1 MTGGQP
7 AREPPQLR
15 RELGILDCVLY
26 VAGSIIGTGIYLS
39 VGNIFRKVPHP
50 SLLVLL
56 WVIGGLHALA
66 AGLTYAEL
74 GARRPTAGGPYV
86 YLSETFGALWGFLCM
101 WALVFVVMPGAIA
114 ILSTGFAEF
123 LGALFPSLGNAAP
136 AFSIDG
142 LSVSQGQLVA
152 IATSF
157 AFTAWNILGIKEGGR
172 LNDVLTVVKIGSLLA
187 LVVFGLSSAR
197 AVAPS
202 FALPPLTST
211 LLVSSGG
218 ALAGILWAYDGWI
231 NVSALGAEVKD
242 PRHDIPGGL
251 VVGVLLVLALYL
263 AVNGVYLGAGPA
275 KTLGASPRAAETAV
289 RLLFGSGAA
298 RWLSL
303 AVIVSVL
310 GSLAANIIPGPRFSY
325 AAALDGRL
333 PQPFARIHPRFSTP
347 AFGLMF
353 QGLWAAALTLSGH
366 FDDLV
371 AMVSFAATFFYAL
384 GGASIFVYRR
394 REPAGPWNMPGYPWL
409 PALYVGVSVLFT
421 LAIALDAPRDAA
433 KGLVIL
439 AAGVLAYLWGE
450 RFRGVAGSRRR

>member
-1 MTGGQP
+1 VTETKTSGGGGP
-7 AREPPQLR
+7 GLIRA
-15 RELGILDCVLY
+15 LGLGDCVLY

-56 WVIGGLHALA
+56 WVLGGLHALA
-66 AGLTYAEL
+66 AGMTYAEL

-86 YLSETFGALWGFLCM
+86 YLSETFGTLWGFLCM

-123 LGALFPSLGNAAP
+123 LGVFFPSLGTGVV
-136 AFSIDG
+136 AFTIAG

-152 IATSF
+152 IATGF
-157 AFTAWNILGIKEGGR
+157 AFSIWNILGIKEGGR
-172 LNDVLTVVKIGSLLA
+172 LNDVLTVVKIGSILA
-187 LVVFGLSSAR
+187 LVVFGLSSER
-197 AVAPS
+197 AVPPS
-202 FALPPLTST
+202 FALPPLTSS

-231 NVSALGAEVKD
+231 NISALGAEVKN
-242 PRHDIPGGL
+242 PKRDIPGGL
-251 VVGVLLVLALYL
+251 AVGVLLVVLLYL

-275 KTLGASPRAAETAV
+275 GTLGESPRAAETAV
-289 RLLFGSGAA
+289 RVLFGEGAA

-303 AVIVSVL
+303 AVLVSVL
-310 GSLAANIIPGPRFSY
+310 GSLAANIIPGPRFAY

-333 PQPFARIHPRFSTP
+333 PRPFARIHPRFSTP

-353 QGLWAAALTLSGH
+353 QALFAAALTLSGH

-384 GGASIFVYRR
+384 GGAAIFVYRK
-394 REPAGPWNMPGYPWL
+394 REPSAPWTMPGYPWV
-409 PALYVGVSVLFT
+409 PAFYVAVSALFT
-421 LAIALDAPRDAA
+421 LAIALDAPADAA
-433 KGLVIL
+433 KGMVIL
-439 AAGVLAYLWGE
+439 AAGVAAYAWG
-450 RFRGVAGSRRR
+450 ARRRGP

>member
-1 MTGGQP
+1 MTGG
-7 AREPPQLR
+7 PPGHEAPHLR
-15 RELGILDCVLY
+15 RELGLADCVLF

-56 WVIGGLHALA
+56 WVVGGLHALA

-101 WALVFVVMPGAIA
+101 WALVFVIMPGAMA
-114 ILSTGFAEF
+114 VLSTGFAEF
-123 LGALFPSLGNAAP
+123 LGAFWPSLGTAAP
-136 AFSIDG
+136 AFTLAG
-142 LSVSQGQLVA
+142 LTISQGQLVA
-152 IATSF
+152 IATTLALSV
-157 AFTAWNILGIKEGGR
+157 WNILGIKEGGR
-172 LNDVLTVVKIGSLLA
+172 LNDVLTVVKIGSLFA
-187 LVVFGLSSAR
+187 LVLFGFFSCR
-197 AVAPS
+197 AVTPS
-202 FALPPLTST
+202 FAIPPITSG

-218 ALAGILWAYDGWI
+218 ALAGILWAFDGWV
-231 NVSALGAEVKD
+231 NASALGAEVKN
-242 PRHDIPGGL
+242 PKRDIPGGL
-251 VVGVLLVLALYL
+251 VIGVLLVAALYL

-275 KTLGASPRAAETAV
+275 EVLGESPRAAETAV

-298 RWLSL
+298 KWLSL

-333 PQPFARIHPRFSTP
+333 PKPFARIHPRFSTP

-353 QGLWAAALTLSGH
+353 QGLWAAVLTLSGH

-394 REPAGPWNMPGYPWL
+394 REPLGPWSLPGYPWV
-409 PALYVGVSVLFT
+409 PALYAGASLLFT
-421 LAIALDAPRDAA
+421 LAIALDSPRDAA

-439 AAGVLAYLWGE
+439 AAGVVAYLYGN
-450 RFRGVAGSRRR
+450 RRRGPTA